1 MTQYHHLPEEIPL
14 GGLIAIIYRTRLI
27 ILNQKL
33 KPLSLTAGQVPILMF
48 LKMNPNITQETLVK
62 HIRIDRG
69 MIARSVKKL
78 EDAGFI
84 RRIPDPGNRRAVR
97 LFLTEKG
104 GTVTPLLMEIEK
116 EWEGIAAGFMS
127 AEEKEQFRADIRK
140 TAISSIN
147 YCTEVADCGSA
158 GCGVA
163 REV

>member
-1 MTQYHHLPEEIPL
+1 MTRFHHLPEEIPL
-14 GGLIAIIYRTRLI
+14 GGLISIIYRTRLI

-33 KPLSLTAGQVPILMF
+33 KPLNLTAGQVPILMF

-62 HIRIDRG
+62 HIRIDRA

-84 RRIPDPGNRRAVR
+84 RRIPDPDNRRAVR

-104 GTVTPLLMEIEK
+104 GTVTPMLMEIEK

-127 AEEKEQFRADIRK
+127 AEEKEQFRTNIRK
-140 TAISSIN
+140 TAISSIH
-147 YCTEVADCGSA
+147 YCTEVAESDSGCCGA
-158 GCGVA
+158 F